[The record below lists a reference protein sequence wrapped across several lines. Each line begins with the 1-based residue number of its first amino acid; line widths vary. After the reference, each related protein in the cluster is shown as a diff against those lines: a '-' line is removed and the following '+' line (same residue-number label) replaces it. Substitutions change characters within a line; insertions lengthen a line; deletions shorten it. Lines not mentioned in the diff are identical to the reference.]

1 MYAPSKHLTPIVKRS
16 STFLLLLLTLGLSSI
31 ALASG
36 GSHYSGSSGK
46 PKLDSVRYA
55 LGKQVYKNHINCD
68 NCLINQSKVSKPEAL
83 SLYKQIKKNKNLKQ
97 SLSKKERKALKY
109 YMRERFKL

>member
-1 MYAPSKHLTPIVKRS
+1 MPLSSKLVTQGVKRT
-16 STFLLLLLTLGLSSI
+16 STFLLLLLALSLSGF

-36 GSHYSGSSGK
+36 GSHYSGSSGT
-46 PKLDSVRYA
+46 PKLDSERYA
-55 LGKQVYKNHINCD
+55 LGKQVYKSNVNCA
-68 NCLINQSKVSKPEAL
+68 NCLINQSKISKREAL
-83 SLYKQIKKNKNLKQ
+83 SLYKQVKQDKKLKQ